1 MIHIKTRSLLL
12 DIEGTTS
19 SIDFIYGEMF
29 PFVRDG
35 LETFLAENWDAT
47 EVQTARA
54 QIRRDRVAELGEAA
68 GFLPDRPHE
77 IIAEV
82 TRLMDGDAKT
92 TGLKQL
98 QGLIWRRGFESG
110 ELKAH
115 LFDDVPPAL
124 RHWHEQG
131 LRIRIYSSGSV
142 GAQKLFFGHTVAG
155 NLLPLLEGHY
165 DTTIG
170 PKREAGSYATIV
182 KEWGLGPGEIL
193 FLSDVPAELDAALE
207 AGMQTA
213 LSMRPGN
220 AEIDANSQHPQIT
233 AFNDLAITMPAS

>member
-1 MIHIKTRSLLL
+1 MIHIKTRGLLL

-29 PFVRDG
+29 PFVRNG
-35 LETFLAENWDAT
+35 LETFLAANWDAT
-47 EVQTARA
+47 EVQAARA
-54 QIRRDRVAELGEAA
+54 QICQDRVAELGEAD
-68 GFLPDRPHE
+68 GSMPDRADD

-165 DTTIG
+165 DTTTG
-170 PKREAGSYATIV
+170 PKREARSYATIV

-193 FLSDVPAELDAALE
+193 FLSDVPAELDVARE

-220 AEIDANSQHPQIT
+220 AEIDANSPHPQIT
-233 AFNDLAITMPAS
+233 AFSELAITLPAS

>member
-1 MIHIKTRSLLL
+1 MIHIKTRGLLL

-29 PFVRDG
+29 PFVRNG
-35 LETFLAENWDAT
+35 LETFLAANWDAT
-47 EVQTARA
+47 EVQAARA
-54 QIRRDRVAELGEAA
+54 QICQDRVAELGEAD
-68 GFLPDRPHE
+68 GSMPDRADD

-98 QGLIWRRGFESG
+98 QGLIWRCGFESG

-155 NLLPLLEGHY
+155 NLLPFLEGHY
-165 DTTIG
+165 DTTTG

-193 FLSDVPAELDAALE
+193 FLSDVPAELDAARE

-220 AEIDANSQHPQIT
+220 AEIDANSPHPQIT
-233 AFNDLAITMPAS
+233 AFSELAITLPAS

>member
-1 MIHIKTRSLLL
+1 VIHFKARGLLL

-35 LETFLAENWDAT
+35 LETFLAANWDTT

-54 QIRRDRVAELGEAA
+54 QIRHDRVAELGEPD
-68 GFLPDRPHE
+68 GSMPDRANE

-165 DTTIG
+165 DTTTG

-182 KEWGLGPGEIL
+182 KEWGLGCGEIL
-193 FLSDVPAELDAALE
+193 FLSDVPAELDAARE
-207 AGMQTA
+207 AGMQAA

-233 AFNDLAITMPAS
+233 AFSELAITLPAS

>member
-1 MIHIKTRSLLL
+1 MIKIKK
-12 DIEGTTS
+12 
-19 SIDFIYGEMF
+19 F
-29 PFVRDG
+29 
-35 LETFLAENWDAT
+35 LEANWDAA
-47 EVQTARA
+47 EVQDACA
-54 QIRRDRVAELGEAA
+54 QIRQDRIVELGEIA
-68 GFLPDRPHE
+68 GSMPDRARD

-115 LFDDVPPAL
+115 LFDDVSPAL

-131 LRIRIYSSGSV
+131 VQIRIYSSGSV

-165 DTTIG
+165 DTKTG
-170 PKREAGSYATIV
+170 PKREAGSYAAIV
-182 KEWGLGPGEIL
+182 KDWGLEPEEIL
-193 FLSDVPAELDAALE
+193 FLSDVPAELDAAQE
-207 AGMQTA
+207 AGVQTA
-213 LSMRPGN
+213 LSLRPGN
-220 AEIDANSQHPQIT
+220 AEIDAGLPHRQIT
-233 AFNDLAITMPAS
+233 SFAEVAITLPAI

>member
-1 MIHIKTRSLLL
+1 VTHIKARGLLL

-19 SIDFIYGEMF
+19 SIDFIYREMF
-29 PFVRDG
+29 PFARDG
-35 LETFLAENWDAT
+35 LETYLTENWNAA
-47 EVQTARA
+47 EVQAARA
-54 QIRRDRVAELGEAA
+54 QILQDRIVELGEAA
-68 GFLPDRPHE
+68 GSMPDRADD

-82 TRLMDGDAKT
+82 TRLMDGDVKT

-110 ELKAH
+110 ELKSH
-115 LFDDVPPAL
+115 LFDDVPPAF

-131 LRIRIYSSGSV
+131 LRIRIYSSGSI

-155 NLLPLLEGHY
+155 NLLPFLEGHY
-165 DTTIG
+165 DTTTG
-170 PKREAGSYATIV
+170 PKREAGSYAAIV
-182 KEWGLGPGEIL
+182 KDWDLVPGEIL
-193 FLSDVPAELDAALE
+193 FLSDVPAELDAACE

-220 AEIDANSQHPQIT
+220 AEIDANSQHPQI
-233 AFNDLAITMPAS
+233 ASFSELAITLLER